1 MCKQRINQCFLSTAL
16 TGDASRSAR
25 NSAGTAAAA
34 AGKKARH
41 ATSMASP
48 LISAARTDLQ
58 DTEKKTNKVHHLL
71 LGGKKKTKKK
81 KKNGEKLTNSK
92 EEEYSDIGSQQRYDM
107 NYKATKK
114 NRQRRTSFVLCVC
127 LRTCARVPRWQN
139 LFFRQVVCE
148 WSVQGRPE
156 KKQKNRTERR
166 FSFAS

>member
-58 DTEKKTNKVHHLL
+58 DTEKKTNKVHYLL
-71 LGGKKKTKKK
+71 LGGKKKKQKTKKTKKK
-81 KKNGEKLTNSK
+81 
-92 EEEYSDIGSQQRYDM
+92 
-107 NYKATKK
+107 TKK
-114 NRQRRTSFVLCVC
+114 
-127 LRTCARVPRWQN
+127 
-139 LFFRQVVCE
+139 
-148 WSVQGRPE
+148 
-156 KKQKNRTERR
+156 KTERN
-166 FSFAS
+166 